1 MIFVDNSS
9 SKTPLGLHIERR
21 AFSDSGALSFGRADD
36 VSVWFSKYRIRPG
49 PEWKNVYHLKNETH
63 SLIKMFSELST
74 LFNVPFFGEVIA
86 WTVLE
91 QEQDVFSFRQ
101 WVWLVSDSAVRA
113 WRSLPCDI
121 M

>member
-1 MIFVDNSS
+1 
-9 SKTPLGLHIERR
+9 
-21 AFSDSGALSFGRADD
+21 
-36 VSVWFSKYRIRPG
+36 
-49 PEWKNVYHLKNETH
+49 
-63 SLIKMFSELST
+63 MFSELST
-74 LFNVPFFGEVIA
+74 LFNVPFFGEAIA